1 MNLVFQNSWKW
12 IQDNIY
18 ISNIVNA
25 WQTKFA
31 VAIFWF
37 KLLYL
42 FLSIWSCSVFNI
54 SWYHV
59 PYFWTKQSCGAQTTL
74 TCTSQ
79 KQPSRGVLKKRCSE
93 NIQHIYSK
101 TRCFAT
107 LLKGHFC
114 MGVLLQI
121 CCIFSEQFFLRT
133 PLDNCFWSFDHIDF
147 CWLNF

>member
-1 MNLVFQNSWKW
+1 MSLVFQNSWKW

-18 ISNIVNA
+18 ISNIVNT

-59 PYFWTKQSCGAQTTL
+59 PYFWTKHSYGAQTTL
-74 TCTSQ
+74 TCISQ
-79 KQPSRGVLKKRCSE
+79 KQPSRGVLKKSCSE

-101 TRCFAT
+101 TPMPNCDFSNVALQLYWKDTSAWVFSCKFAAY
-107 LLKGHFC
+107 F
-114 MGVLLQI
+114 QNN
-121 CCIFSEQFFLRT
+121 FS
-133 PLDNCFWSFDHIDF
+133 
-147 CWLNF
+147 